1 MAGLARVDAGALVL
15 QGLVASVDGTTVLE
29 GTVSGAPAS
38 GRGLGEKLAEELLA
52 RGAGALLA
60 GGGGA

>member
-29 GTVSGAPAS
+29 GMVSGAPAS
-38 GRGLGEKLAEELLA
+38 GRALGEKLADELLA
-52 RGAGALLA
+52 RGAGALL
-60 GGGGA
+60 GGSE